1 MRAPI
6 FPLLVFGF
14 VASACTGAVRPPG
27 TSDPIETVA
36 TRLAIPLDTRSEAT
50 APSISSVRGISRRE
64 ALQIAFRE
72 NPEIA
77 QHTAALGLAEAD
89 YRAAATL
96 SNPVAG
102 MATRLPADGVGVLSL
117 EFDLMGDV
125 LQLLQR
131 KDRMEASGLKV
142 EEAIFSI
149 SDALLDFATRV
160 DKAYFDL
167 QAAQHR
173 HRLLVAL
180 AEATAAEAS
189 RSEALVN
196 RELLDRT
203 TALRHRIL
211 ATQADLD
218 ARRAALEVA
227 VARTM
232 WARMLARAD
241 DDSLPLPIPELPPL
255 PATPSQLAS
264 PGALAMEHRLDLMAA
279 RKAIDARG
287 VEHRIALDWRWW
299 SVLEI
304 GTMGERDSDGQL
316 VMGPAINIALPI
328 FDQGSASLMRTA
340 SELRRAQQRTATL
353 ALDIQQSA
361 NAAYARTQA
370 LHDLAR
376 RQRDDGLPLQSSL
389 VDMLEKQVALGFSS
403 QFALQQAR
411 RDHLQ
416 ATSVYVDALR
426 DYWLAEA
433 VLRRAVG
440 GVAEAGLVSLDPLA
454 GRER

>member
-1 MRAPI
+1 MRAPF
-6 FPLLVFGF
+6 FPLLVLGIA
-14 VASACTGAVRPPG
+14 VTGCTGAVRPPG
-27 TSDPIETVA
+27 TSDPLETVA
-36 TRLAIPLDTRSEAT
+36 ARLALPLDVKSEAPLAT
-50 APSISSVRGISRRE
+50 SAHGISRQE

-77 QHTAALGLAEAD
+77 QHTSALGLAEAD

-96 SNPVAG
+96 NNPVAG
-102 MATRLPADGVGVLSL
+102 MATRLPADGIGVLSL
-117 EFDLMGDV
+117 EFDLMGD
-125 LQLLQR
+125 LLKLLQR
-131 KDRMEASGLKV
+131 KDRMQASGLKV
-142 EEAIFSI
+142 EEAIFNI
-149 SDALLDFATRV
+149 SDTLLDFATRV
-160 DKAYFDL
+160 DKAFFDL

-173 HRLLVAL
+173 HRLLAAL
-180 AEATAAEAS
+180 AGATAAEAA
-189 RSEALVN
+189 RSESLVAQ
-196 RELLDRT
+196 ELLDRT

-211 ATQADLD
+211 ATQADLE

-227 VARTM
+227 VARTL
-232 WARMLARAD
+232 WARMLARPD
-241 DDSLPLPIPELPPL
+241 DDSLPLPAPALPPL
-255 PATPSQLAS
+255 PAAPSSLAS
-264 PGALAMEHRLDLMAA
+264 PGALAIEHRLDLMAA
-279 RKAIDARG
+279 RKAIDARA

-328 FDQGSASLMRTA
+328 FDRGSAGLMRTA

-353 ALDIQQSA
+353 ALDIQQGAS
-361 NAAYARTQA
+361 AAYLRARA

-376 RQRDDGLPLQSSL
+376 RQHDDWLPLQSAL
-389 VDMLEKQVALGFSS
+389 VEMLEKQVSLGFSS

-416 ATSVYVDALR
+416 ATSLYVEALR

-433 VLRRAVG
+433 VLRRVVG
-440 GVAEAGLVSLDPLA
+440 GTPNQGFVSLDSPTSDA
-454 GRER
+454 R

>member
-6 FPLLVFGF
+6 VPLLVLAIAVSGC
-14 VASACTGAVRPPG
+14 SGATRPAG
-27 TSDPIETVA
+27 TPDPLATVA
-36 TRLAIPLDTRSEAT
+36 NRLALPLDVPDDAAT
-50 APSISSVRGISRRE
+50 AISATGITRRE
-64 ALQIAFRE
+64 ALRIAFRE

-77 QHTAALGLAEAD
+77 QHTSALGLAEAD

-96 SNPVAG
+96 NNPVAG

-117 EFDLMGDV
+117 EFDLMGD
-125 LQLLQR
+125 LLKLLQR

-173 HRLLVAL
+173 HRLLMAL
-180 AEATAAEAS
+180 ADATAAEAA
-189 RSEALVN
+189 RSESLVAQ
-196 RELLDRT
+196 ELLDRT

-211 ATQADLD
+211 ATQTDLE

-232 WARMLARAD
+232 WARMLARPD
-241 DDSLPLPIPELPPL
+241 DEALPLPAPSLPPL
-255 PATPSQLAS
+255 PAKPSHLTS
-264 PGALAMEHRLDLMAA
+264 PGTLAIEQRLDLMAA
-279 RKAIDARG
+279 RKAIDARA

-328 FDQGSASLMRTA
+328 FDRGSATLMRTA

-353 ALDIQQSA
+353 ALDIQQGAS
-361 NAAYARTQA
+361 AAYARA
-370 LHDLAR
+370 RAHHDLAR
-376 RQRDDGLPLQSSL
+376 RQHDDWLPLQSSL
-389 VDMLEKQVALGFSS
+389 VEMLEKQVSLGFSS

-411 RDHLQ
+411 RDYLQ
-416 ATSVYVDALR
+416 ATGLYVDALK

-440 GVAEAGLVSLDPLA
+440 GDTGEGLVPLDPLA
-454 GRER
+454 SGER

>member
-6 FPLLVFGF
+6 FPLLVLGI
-14 VASACTGAVRPPG
+14 ALSGCTGAVRPPG
-27 TSDPIETVA
+27 TRDPLETVA
-36 TRLAIPLDTRSEAT
+36 TRLALPLDAEAELPVAT
-50 APSISSVRGISRRE
+50 SAHGISRRE

-77 QHTAALGLAEAD
+77 QHTSALGLAEAD

-102 MATRLPADGVGVLSL
+102 IGTRLPADGVGVLSL
-117 EFDLMGDV
+117 EFDLMGD
-125 LQLLQR
+125 LLKLLQR
-131 KDRMEASGLKV
+131 KARMEASGLKV
-142 EEAIFSI
+142 EEAIFTI

-180 AEATAAEAS
+180 ASATAAEAA
-189 RSEALVN
+189 RSQSLVAQ
-196 RELLDRT
+196 ELLDRT

-232 WARMLARAD
+232 WARMLARPD
-241 DDSLPLPIPELPPL
+241 DESLPLPAPELPPL
-255 PATPSQLAS
+255 PAMPSNLTS
-264 PGALAMEHRLDLMAA
+264 PGTLAIEHRFDLMAA
-279 RKAIDARG
+279 RKAIDARA

-316 VMGPAINIALPI
+316 VMGPAINIALPV
-328 FDQGSASLMRTA
+328 FDQGSAALMRTA

-353 ALDIQQSA
+353 ALDIQQGA
-361 NAAYARTQA
+361 NAAYARARA
-370 LHDLAR
+370 LHDLAQ
-376 RQRDDGLPLQSSL
+376 RQHDEWLPLQSSL
-389 VDMLEKQVALGFSS
+389 VEMLEKQVALGFSS

-416 ATSVYVDALR
+416 ATGLYVDALR

-433 VLRRAVG
+433 VLRRAIGAAPSPEVG
-440 GVAEAGLVSLDPLA
+440 SLDPLA
-454 GRER
+454 GGER

>member
-6 FPLLVFGF
+6 FPLLVLGIL
-14 VASACTGAVRPPG
+14 VSGCTGAVRPPG
-27 TSDPIETVA
+27 ARDPLEAVA
-36 TRLAIPLDTRSEAT
+36 TRLALPLDASRDAPVASAT
-50 APSISSVRGISRRE
+50 EGISRQD
-64 ALQIAFRE
+64 ALLIAFRE

-77 QHTAALGLAEAD
+77 QHTSALGLAEAD

-117 EFDLMGDV
+117 EFDLMGD
-125 LQLLQR
+125 LLKLLQR
-131 KDRMEASGLKV
+131 KARMEASGLKV

-160 DKAYFDL
+160 DRAYFDL
-167 QAAQHR
+167 QAALHR
-173 HRLLVAL
+173 HRLITAL
-180 AEATAAEAS
+180 AETAAEEAA
-189 RSEALVN
+189 RSQSLVAQ
-196 RELLDRT
+196 EMLDGT

-211 ATQADLD
+211 ATQADLE
-218 ARRAALEVA
+218 ARRAALDVA

-232 WARMLARAD
+232 WARMLARPNDA
-241 DDSLPLPIPELPPL
+241 SLPLPAPELPPL
-255 PATPSQLAS
+255 PPMPSSLAS
-264 PGALAMEHRLDLMAA
+264 PGALAIAHRFDLLAA
-279 RKAIDARG
+279 RKAIDARA

-316 VMGPAINIALPI
+316 VMGPAINIALPV
-328 FDQGSASLMRTA
+328 FDQGSAALMRTA
-340 SELRRAQQRTATL
+340 SELQRAQQRTATL
-353 ALDIQQSA
+353 ALDVQQGAS
-361 NAAYARTQA
+361 AAYVRARA

-376 RQRDDGLPLQSSL
+376 RQREEWLPLQSSL
-389 VDMLEKQVALGFSS
+389 VEMLDKQVALGFSS

-411 RDHLQ
+411 REHLQ
-416 ATSVYVDALR
+416 ATGLYVEALR

-433 VLRRAVG
+433 ALRRAVG
-440 GVAEAGLVSLDPLA
+440 GGSDAGLVLLDPPA
-454 GRER
+454 GHGR